1 MRYFHTTTA
10 DAAESILATGFRDGS
25 GSYGFATVELCGV
38 FLADLPV
45 DVNEGAKGDTVLA
58 VDLPD
63 DLDLSGFEIIEETPH
78 VVWREWCVPA
88 RLLNDRAT
96 VRLLTEDEVDEI
108 AVKRWATPG
117 VHSST
122 LIVSPAPSSEPPPKG
137 AGLAP

>member
-10 DAAESILATGFRDGS
+10 DAAESILAAGFRDGS

-78 VVWREWCVPA
+78 VRWREWCVPA
-88 RLLNDRAT
+88 VVITAHGRVRRLS
-96 VRLLTEDEVDEI
+96 ESEVDDL
-108 AVKRWATPG
+108 AARRWGPVEHRA
-117 VHSST
+117 
-122 LIVSPAPSSEPPPKG
+122 LCAE
-137 AGLAP
+137 